1 MKNIIVLG
9 YYNRKNLGDEYFKY
23 IFNKIF
29 EDHIISFFEPN
40 KINFIPSSTDIL
52 ICGGGDIITD
62 YFTKHIIK
70 LKYEY
75 EKTNNKKIPTFAMS
89 IGITYPNE
97 IIENNPYFLDI
108 FDHIIV
114 RSKHDYK
121 LLSKRYNNISYLPD
135 AIFIDKQ
142 HNIFSRL
149 FNSNH
154 FITNNIVGVMLA
166 RPIYN
171 FGKNKNYRLI
181 MDQIIN
187 GLKYI
192 LDDGYEIHLVPFNT
206 ENLSDNDNDIIICN
220 EVLKALNNDRV
231 HIKIYSVDTINNAFS
246 EYKFAICMRFHSHVI
261 ALNNN
266 VPFMSLCLTPK
277 VKYLMEELHLNQY
290 IVDLKN
296 INNIYSNFIDIFSNL
311 ENSRI
316 TLPNINVSVNDY
328 LLNIKTLKTCGPY
341 YVCDEIIEEI
351 FNNCITIL
359 CKYMKNTYHNLSFDN
374 MINDIN
380 VLTINEFN
388 IKYSNN
394 EYIDKNIFEI
404 IL

>member
-171 FGKNKNYRLI
+171 FGKNKNY
-181 MDQIIN
+181 M
-187 GLKYI
+187 
-192 LDDGYEIHLVPFNT
+192 
-206 ENLSDNDNDIIICN
+206 
-220 EVLKALNNDRV
+220 
-231 HIKIYSVDTINNAFS
+231 
-246 EYKFAICMRFHSHVI
+246 EYLF
-261 ALNNN
+261 
-266 VPFMSLCLTPK
+266 
-277 VKYLMEELHLNQY
+277 
-290 IVDLKN
+290 
-296 INNIYSNFIDIFSNL
+296 
-311 ENSRI
+311 
-316 TLPNINVSVNDY
+316 
-328 LLNIKTLKTCGPY
+328 
-341 YVCDEIIEEI
+341 
-351 FNNCITIL
+351 
-359 CKYMKNTYHNLSFDN
+359 
-374 MINDIN
+374 
-380 VLTINEFN
+380 
-388 IKYSNN
+388 
-394 EYIDKNIFEI
+394 
-404 IL
+404 